1 VVRGQVESRAERE
14 AVEEDA
20 VGDAVEDAVEDAGE
34 SEVVVMVER
43 MVEIGMV
50 SSFSAGYNRF
60 DLRSKQTT
68 LGLPALALFDPEE
81 TSNLGIDFD
90 KSCTYSLLD
99 STQKVVSCSLLT
111 TNLISTSWHLRFV

>member
-1 VVRGQVESRAERE
+1 MVRGQVELRAERE
-14 AVEEDA
+14 AVEEA
-20 VGDAVEDAVEDAGE
+20 AVEDVVEDAGE

-43 MVEIGMV
+43 MVETGMV

-99 STQKVVSCSLLT
+99 STQKVVS
-111 TNLISTSWHLRFV
+111 